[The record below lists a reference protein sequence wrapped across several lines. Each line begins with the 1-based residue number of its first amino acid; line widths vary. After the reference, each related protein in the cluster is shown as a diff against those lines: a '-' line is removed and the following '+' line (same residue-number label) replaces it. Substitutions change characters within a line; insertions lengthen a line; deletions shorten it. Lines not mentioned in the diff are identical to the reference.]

1 MGLRGLLTALALGAL
16 CATGAASSAAAQ
28 LRLTVNPQTTALTP
42 LPALTGGRVV
52 ASADGWTYQ
61 WPGVHFEAAFEGGSV
76 LVKLGPGDQIL
87 HLSVDGAPARR
98 LVKPAPGLYRLDGF
112 GPGRHLVRAAVV
124 GEMQSAPARFGGF
137 FLEGGKPLPLTAP
150 RRQIEFIGDSHSVG
164 YGDASDKRVCT
175 PDEVWSTTD
184 NSIAFG
190 PLTAARFGADH
201 QVNAISGRG
210 IVRNYDGMAGDT
222 LPQAWPKA
230 LLGAAP
236 AYANADWAP
245 QVVVINLGTNDF
257 STPVKPGE
265 RWKDRQALRDD
276 YVETYARF
284 AQAIRARQP
293 QAFLILLAPPSAEN
307 EIAAQVDRVAERLKA
322 AGETRLAVIP
332 VGEMELT
339 ACDWHPSARDQ
350 QGISARLSAF
360 LDQRPEVWLGR

>member
-1 MGLRGLLTALALGAL
+1 MGFRGLLTAVALAAL
-16 CATGAASSAAAQ
+16 ATTAWTTTAAAQ
-28 LRLTVNPQTTALTP
+28 SRLAVVQETTALTP
-42 LPALTGGRVV
+42 LPALAGGRV
-52 ASADGWTYQ
+52 AAGPDGWTYQ
-61 WPGVHFEAAFEGGSV
+61 WPSVHFEAAFEGQAV
-76 LVKLGPGDQIL
+76 LIKVGAGDQIL
-87 HLSVDGAPARR
+87 HLSIDGVPAGR

-124 GEMQSAPARFGGF
+124 GEMQAGPARFGGF
-137 FLEGGKPLPLTAP
+137 FLENGRALPLTAP

-164 YGDASDKRVCT
+164 YGDASDKRACT
-175 PDEVWSTTD
+175 SDEVWSTTD

-210 IVRNYDGMAGDT
+210 IVRNYGGMPGDT
-222 LPQAWPKA
+222 LPLAWPKV

-257 STPVKPGE
+257 STPLKPGE
-265 RWKDRQALRDD
+265 PWKDRQALRDD
-276 YVETYARF
+276 YVATYARF
-284 AQAIRARQP
+284 AQTIRARQP

-307 EIAAQVDRVAERLKA
+307 EIAAQVDRVAENLKA
-322 AGETRLAVIP
+322 GGETRLAVIP

-350 QGISARLSAF
+350 QGISARVSGF
-360 LDQRPEVWLGR
+360 LDQRPEIWLGR